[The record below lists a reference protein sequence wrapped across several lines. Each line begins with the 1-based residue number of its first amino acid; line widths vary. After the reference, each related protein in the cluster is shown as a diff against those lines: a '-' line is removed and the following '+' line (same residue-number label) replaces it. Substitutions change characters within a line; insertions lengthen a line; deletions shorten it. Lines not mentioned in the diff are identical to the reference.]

1 MATLRRKS
9 AAAAR
14 ELPAGEPTDA
24 AADEDPPVRAEALI
38 HALRSAPTA
47 KIQGQARA
55 LLPALR
61 ERRAFNLLLR
71 LAEALCR
78 IDPADPVTRRLYAQA
93 LIETGALTAA
103 IDMLRQ
109 LLATLPAQHAGPAGD
124 ATKQAAEEAA
134 EAAGLLGRAY
144 KQIFFESGAPGS
156 AGARWALAAAIEAY
170 AGPYRAQ
177 PARHTW
183 HGVNLLALVSR
194 ARVEGWTDV
203 APEVEPL
210 ALAVQ
215 LSASLRAAP
224 RRARDVWYLPTL
236 AEATLGLSLATGD
249 LQPVED
255 LLAEY
260 IGSPD
265 VQAFQVASTLRQF
278 TEVWGLEALT
288 PRTRGIG
295 LKGAAAIARARRL
308 TDVLRARLLQLPGGA
323 LTIPAA
329 TAAALPPHITS
340 GPSGP
345 DASGMAAARA
355 RPKKADAA
363 EQGQLEAILG
373 AEGPQT
379 LAWWRAGIEA
389 ARSVAVVRQRL
400 GKRLGTGFLVR
411 SGDLG
416 LVPADELLLLTNFHV
431 INADGVAPGIRPE
444 DAEVVFEAADASQ
457 AYGVA
462 SLVWSSP
469 VDQHDASLLR
479 LKRVPEGI
487 APLAISTTLPP
498 RPAPGDKKRPRV
510 YIIGYPGGRELSFSF
525 QDNEL
530 LDHEGPPAGQPHI
543 PGVCRVHYVAPTE
556 GGNSGSPV
564 FDDSGWRVIA
574 LHHKGGKFGMPK
586 LNGASGTYAA
596 NEGLA
601 LSTIADA
608 VRSALR

>member
-1 MATLRRKS
+1 MATLRRKT

-14 ELPAGEPTDA
+14 ELPADAPAGA
-24 AADEDPPVRAEALI
+24 AADADPHARAEALI

-55 LLPALR
+55 LLLALR
-61 ERRAFNLLLR
+61 ERRAFDLLLR

-78 IDPADPVTRRLYAQA
+78 IDPADPLTRRLYAQA
-93 LIETGALTAA
+93 LIEAGALTAA

-109 LLATLPAQHAGPAGD
+109 LLATLAAQHA
-124 ATKQAAEEAA
+124 EAA
-134 EAAGLLGRAY
+134 EASGLLGRAC
-144 KQIFFESGAPGS
+144 KQIFFESGASGS

-177 PARHTW
+177 PERHTW

-194 ARVEGWTDV
+194 ARIEGWPDI

-210 ALAVQ
+210 TLAVQ
-215 LSASLRAAP
+215 LSARLRTLP
-224 RRARDVWYLPTL
+224 PKARDVWYLPTL

-249 LQPVED
+249 LKPVED

-295 LKGAAAIARARRL
+295 LKGAAAVARARRL

-329 TAAALPPHITS
+329 TAAALPPRIT
-340 GPSGP
+340 GDAAGP
-345 DASGMAAARA
+345 DATGMAAARA
-355 RPKKADAA
+355 RLKRADPA
-363 EQGQLEAILG
+363 ERGQLEAILG

-411 SGDLG
+411 AGDLG
-416 LVPADELLLLTNFHV
+416 LTPADESLLLTNFHV
-431 INADGVAPGIRPE
+431 VNADGVAPGIRPD

-469 VDQHDASLLR
+469 IDRHDASLLR

-487 APLAISTTLPP
+487 APLVISTTLPP
-498 RPAPGDKKRPRV
+498 RPAAGAKKRPRV

-530 LDHEGPPAGQPHI
+530 LDHEGPPAGQPQI

>member
-1 MATLRRKS
+1 MATRRRPP
-9 AAAAR
+9 AAAAPD
-14 ELPAGEPTDA
+14 LPAGAPADA
-24 AADEDPPVRAEALI
+24 PAADDPRARAEALI
-38 HALRSAPTA
+38 RALRGGPPA
-47 KIQGQARA
+47 KTLGQARA

-61 ERRAFNLLLR
+61 DLRAFDLVLR

-78 IDPADPVTRRLYAQA
+78 IDPGDPLTRRLYAQA

-109 LLATLPAQHAGPAGD
+109 LLATLPAQHA
-124 ATKQAAEEAA
+124 EAA
-134 EAAGLLGRAY
+134 EASGLLGRAC

-170 AGPYRAQ
+170 ARPYQAQ
-177 PARHTW
+177 PDRHTW

-194 ARVEGWTDV
+194 ARIEGWPDI

-215 LSASLRAAP
+215 LSASLRALP
-224 RRARDVWYLPTL
+224 PKARDVWYLPTL

-249 LQPVED
+249 LAPVED

-278 TEVWGLEALT
+278 TEVWGLDALT

-295 LKGAAAIARARRL
+295 LKGAAAVARARRL

-329 TAAALPPHITS
+329 TAAALPPRIS
-340 GPSGP
+340 GSPGGP
-345 DASGMAAARA
+345 DTSGMAAARA
-355 RPKKADAA
+355 RPKKADPA

-411 SGDLG
+411 AGDLG
-416 LVPADELLLLTNFHV
+416 LTPADELLLLTNFHV
-431 INADGVAPGIRPE
+431 INAEGAAPGIRPD

-487 APLAISTTLPP
+487 APLSISTALPP
-498 RPAPGDKKRPRV
+498 LPAAGSKKRPRV

-530 LDHEGPPAGQPHI
+530 LDHEGPPTGHPQI

-586 LNGASGTYAA
+586 LNGASGSYAA

-601 LSTIADA
+601 LSTIAEA
-608 VRSALR
+608 VKSALR

>member
-1 MATLRRKS
+1 MATARRKP
-9 AAAAR
+9 AAAAP
-14 ELPAGEPTDA
+14 ELPADAPA
-24 AADEDPPVRAEALI
+24 AADADPRARAEVLI
-38 HALRSAPTA
+38 HALRSGPPA
-47 KIQGQARA
+47 KTLGEARA

-61 ERRAFNLLLR
+61 ERRAFDLLLR

-109 LLATLPAQHAGPAGD
+109 LLAALPARHA
-124 ATKQAAEEAA
+124 ESA
-134 EAAGLLGRAY
+134 EASGLLGRAC
-144 KQIFFESGAPGS
+144 KQIFFESGAPRS

-177 PARHTW
+177 PERHTW

-194 ARVEGWTDV
+194 ARIEGWPDI

-215 LSASLRAAP
+215 LSASLRALP
-224 RRARDVWYLPTL
+224 PKARDVWYLPTL
-236 AEATLGLSLATGD
+236 AEATLGLSLASGD
-249 LQPVED
+249 LQPVEA

-260 IGSPD
+260 IGSPQ

-278 TEVWGLEALT
+278 TEVWGLEALS
-288 PRTRGIG
+288 PRSRGIG

-329 TAAALPPHITS
+329 TAAALPPRITGS
-340 GPSGP
+340 PAAP
-345 DASGMAAARA
+345 DTSGMAAARA
-355 RPKKADAA
+355 HTKKANAADAA

-411 SGDLG
+411 AGDLG
-416 LVPADELLLLTNFHV
+416 LTPADELLLLTNFHV
-431 INADGVAPGIRPE
+431 VNAEGVAPGIRPD

-457 AYGVA
+457 AYAVA

-469 VDQHDASLLR
+469 VNQHDASLLR

-487 APLAISTTLPP
+487 APLSISSTLPP
-498 RPAPGDKKRPRV
+498 LPAAGAKKRPRV

-530 LDHEGPPAGQPHI
+530 LDHEGPPTGHPQI

-586 LNGASGTYAA
+586 LNGSSGTYAA

-608 VRSALR
+608 VRSASR